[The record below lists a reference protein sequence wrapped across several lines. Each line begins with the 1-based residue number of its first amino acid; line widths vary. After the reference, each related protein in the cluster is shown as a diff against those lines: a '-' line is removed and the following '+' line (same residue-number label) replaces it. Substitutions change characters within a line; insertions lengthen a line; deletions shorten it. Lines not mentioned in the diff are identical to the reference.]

1 MKNLLLLTLMLFA
14 LSSSKPAQPT
24 TTLPISTVSANTTL
38 TSSNHVVVNTGG
50 AITLTLPTASANTGL
65 ILVVANHGT
74 GAVTFS
80 PSLKVGNTE
89 TLTSITYQLGGNL
102 VTIISDG
109 TNWRLIGQ

>member
-1 MKNLLLLTLMLFA
+1 MKNLTLLTLVLLA
-14 LSSSKPAQPT
+14 LSSSKPALPV
-24 TTLPISTVSANTTL
+24 TTLPITTVSESTTL
-38 TSSNHVVVNTGG
+38 TSSNHVVINTGA
-50 AITLTLPTASANTGL
+50 AITLTLPTASSNSGL
-65 ILVVANHGT
+65 VLIIANHGT

-89 TLTSITYQLGGNL
+89 TLGSITYQLGGNL